1 MVNVYEKTVYT
12 FPDEMLDDHTGSFG
26 SGTRLVLSVPFRP
39 AFSPAKDRR
48 SGSGR
53 WPCPWFATE
62 PWEGIDLLGNGRMR
76 LSRKSLLG
84 ADFFQYAISG
94 LTIGAIYAL
103 VAIGYNA
110 IYSVTEIINFAQGEF
125 VMLGGL
131 FAVFFAGPL
140 AFRFMPLFCARSL

>member
-1 MVNVYEKTVYT
+1 M
-12 FPDEMLDDHTGSFG
+12 
-26 SGTRLVLSVPFRP
+26 
-39 AFSPAKDRR
+39 
-48 SGSGR
+48 
-53 WPCPWFATE
+53 
-62 PWEGIDLLGNGRMR
+62 LGNGRMR
-76 LSRKSLLG
+76 LSSKSLLRRI
-84 ADFFQYAISG
+84 FQYAISG

-131 FAVFFAGPL
+131 FAVFFAGTL